1 MKKLIL
7 FLLLAICTLHIA
19 IAQDHYRKINIAL
32 RYLKLGNT
40 LREAQQYDLSE
51 KYLRQGLQIITEQG
65 DRYWEAATYENMGL
79 LFKDQDKPEDA
90 ARYFNKALALYRQLK
105 MSLSEKAL
113 EQMLTGAE
121 GKEESYAGI
130 EIGAKGVKLSILSIQ
145 LNSNGEVE
153 YILKA
158 DSSVNP
164 EPAALTPQSQQE
176 TADALKKFIDYAKSK
191 YGISDERM
199 YVVISSGLKAEL
211 DKKNKST
218 EFVKAITPFSA
229 PASFSIKSVSSAE
242 EAELAVLGTVP
253 PKRRY
258 STSLIDVGSNKT
270 NGGYFM
276 DASQSFDAVYL
287 PVGTKSFVSMVKTKN
302 PTTMIEFAN
311 VADRLWQDSLSQIVR
326 DELGRRAGLRNRS
339 ATYLGGGIVWC
350 IATYLYP
357 EKCDDNYV
365 ELTPEDIHR
374 FRTLVVY
381 NYSKAIQPDISNI
394 SKESLML
401 DARKT
406 LSRAQNTYDQQS
418 LIAGA
423 VWVDGLMKELN
434 TTQPVKRFYFSK
446 YAYVGWISGYISRA
460 VAEEFKK
467 KSEQ

>member
-1 MKKLIL
+1 MKKFILIFFVGL
-7 FLLLAICTLHIA
+7 FVISTAG
-19 IAQDHYRKINIAL
+19 AQDYYRKINNAL
-32 RYLKLGNT
+32 RYIKLGNT

-65 DRYWEAATYENMGL
+65 DKYWEAATYENLGL
-79 LFKDQDKPEDA
+79 LYKDQDKPEDA
-90 ARYFNKALALYRQLK
+90 ARYFNKALAIYRQLK

-121 GKEESYAGI
+121 GKEQSYAGI
-130 EIGAKGVKLSILSIQ
+130 EIGAKGIKLSILSIQ
-145 LNSNGEVE
+145 LNSSGEVE
-153 YILKA
+153 YILKS

-176 TADALKKFIDYAKSK
+176 TADALKKFIDIARNR
-191 YGISDERM
+191 YGIGNEKI
-199 YVVISSGLKAEL
+199 YIVISSGLKTEL
-211 DKKNKST
+211 DKKDKVN
-218 EFVKAITPFSA
+218 EFIKTVTPAGADF
-229 PASFSIKSVSSAE
+229 PIRSVTSAE
-242 EAELAVLGTVP
+242 EAELSVLGTVP
-253 PKRRY
+253 PRRRY

-276 DASQSFDAVYL
+276 DASQSFDAVYF
-287 PVGTKSFVSMVKTKN
+287 PVGTKSFVSMVKNKN
-302 PTTMIEFAN
+302 PFNINEFARY
-311 VADRLWQDSLSQIVR
+311 AETIFKDSLSRIVR

-357 EKCDDNYV
+357 EKVDDNYV
-365 ELTPEDIHR
+365 ELTPDDIRR
-374 FRTLVVY
+374 FRNMVV
-381 NYSKAIQPDISNI
+381 NNFTKTIQPDISNI
-394 SKESLML
+394 TNETLML

-406 LSRAQNTYDQQS
+406 ISRAQNTYDQES

-423 VWVDGLMKELN
+423 VWIDGLMKELN

-460 VAEEFKK
+460 VAEEYKK
-467 KSEQ
+467 KNEQ

>member
-1 MKKLIL
+1 MKKFIL
-7 FLLLAICTLHIA
+7 LFFIGLVVISTAG
-19 IAQDHYRKINIAL
+19 AQDYYRKINNAL
-32 RYLKLGNT
+32 RYIKLGNT

-65 DRYWEAATYENMGL
+65 DKYWEAATYENLGL
-79 LFKDQDKPEDA
+79 LYKDQDKPEDA
-90 ARYFNKALALYRQLK
+90 ARYFNKALAIYRQLK

-121 GKEESYAGI
+121 GKEQSYAGI
-130 EIGAKGVKLSILSIQ
+130 EIGAKGIKLSILSIR
-145 LNSNGEVE
+145 LNSSGEVE
-153 YILKA
+153 YVLKS

-176 TADALKKFIDYAKSK
+176 TADALKKFIDIARNRYSIGNEKI
-191 YGISDERM
+191 YI
-199 YVVISSGLKAEL
+199 VISSGLKAEL
-211 DKKNKST
+211 DKKDKTN
-218 EFVKAITPFSA
+218 EFIKTVTPA
-229 PASFSIKSVSSAE
+229 GADLTIRSVTSAE
-242 EAELAVLGTVP
+242 EAELSVLGTVP

-276 DASQSFDAVYL
+276 DASQSFDAVYF
-287 PVGTKSFVSMVKTKN
+287 PVGTKSFVSMVKNKN
-302 PTTMIEFAN
+302 PFNINEFARY
-311 VADRLWQDSLSQIVR
+311 AETIFKDSLSRIVR

-339 ATYLGGGIVWC
+339 STYLGGGIVWC

-357 EKCDDNYV
+357 EKVDDNYV
-365 ELTPEDIHR
+365 ELTPDDIRR
-374 FRTLVVY
+374 FRSMVV
-381 NYSKAIQPDISNI
+381 NNFIKTIQPDISNI
-394 SKESLML
+394 TNETLML

-406 LSRAQNTYDQQS
+406 ISRAQNTYDQES

-423 VWVDGLMKELN
+423 VWIDGLMKELN
-434 TTQPVKRFYFSK
+434 TTQPAKRFYFSK

-460 VAEEFKK
+460 VAEEYKK

>member
-7 FLLLAICTLHIA
+7 FLLLAIFTLNIA
-19 IAQDHYRKINIAL
+19 TAQDHYRKINIAL

-145 LNSNGEVE
+145 LNSSGEVE

-191 YGISDERM
+191 YSITDERM

-287 PVGTKSFVSMVKTKN
+287 PVGTKSFVSMVN
-302 PTTMIEFAN
+302 
-311 VADRLWQDSLSQIVR
+311 
-326 DELGRRAGLRNRS
+326 
-339 ATYLGGGIVWC
+339 
-350 IATYLYP
+350 
-357 EKCDDNYV
+357 
-365 ELTPEDIHR
+365 
-374 FRTLVVY
+374 
-381 NYSKAIQPDISNI
+381 
-394 SKESLML
+394 
-401 DARKT
+401 
-406 LSRAQNTYDQQS
+406 
-418 LIAGA
+418 
-423 VWVDGLMKELN
+423 
-434 TTQPVKRFYFSK
+434 
-446 YAYVGWISGYISRA
+446 
-460 VAEEFKK
+460 KK
-467 KSEQ
+467 PRHHD

>member
-1 MKKLIL
+1 MKKYLL
-7 FLLLAICTLHIA
+7 FFLLGILTINIVT
-19 IAQDHYRKINIAL
+19 AQDHYRKINIAL

-51 KYLRQGLQIITEQG
+51 KYLRQGLQIINVQG
-65 DRYWEAATYENMGL
+65 DRYWEAAFYENMGL
-79 LFKDQDKPEDA
+79 LYKDQDKPEDA
-90 ARYFNKALALYRQLK
+90 ARYFDKALAIYRQLK

-121 GKEESYAGI
+121 GKEQSYAGI

-145 LNSNGEVE
+145 LNSSGEVE

-158 DSSVNP
+158 DSSINP
-164 EPAALTPQSQQE
+164 EPGALTPQSQLE
-176 TADALKKFIDYAKSK
+176 TADALRKFIDIAKTR
-191 YGISDERM
+191 YNISSDRQ

-211 DKKNKST
+211 DKKNKTT
-218 EFVKAITPFSA
+218 EFIKAITPFAA
-229 PASFSIKSVSSAE
+229 PSGFSIQSVTSAE

-287 PVGTKSFVSMVKTKN
+287 PVGTKSFVSLVRNKKPFNMN
-302 PTTMIEFAN
+302 EFAR
-311 VADRLWQDSLSQIVR
+311 AAEALWNDSLSQMVR

-357 EKCDDNYV
+357 EKVDDNYV
-365 ELTPEDIHR
+365 ELTPEDIRR
-374 FRTLVVY
+374 FRSLVVN
-381 NYSKAIQPDISNI
+381 NYTKAIQPDISYI
-394 SKESLML
+394 SKETLMM

-406 LSRAQNTYDQQS
+406 ISRAQNTYDQES

-423 VWVDGLMKELN
+423 VWIDGLMKELN

-460 VAEEFKK
+460 VAEEYKK

>member
-1 MKKLIL
+1 MKKFIL
-7 FLLLAICTLHIA
+7 FFLLGMFAINIA
-19 IAQDHYRKINIAL
+19 TAQDHYRKINIAL

-65 DRYWEAATYENMGL
+65 DKYWEAAAYENLGL
-79 LFKDQDKPEDA
+79 LHKDQDKPAEA
-90 ARYFNKALALYRQLK
+90 ARYFNKALTLYRQLK

-113 EQMLTGAE
+113 EQMITGAE

-145 LNSNGEVE
+145 LNNSGEVE

-176 TADALKKFIDYAKSK
+176 TADVLKKFIDFAKNK
-191 YGISDERM
+191 YNISDDRI

-218 EFVKAITPFSA
+218 EFIKSITPFAA
-229 PASFSIKSVSSAE
+229 PLSFSIKSVTSAE

-276 DASQSFDAVYL
+276 DASESFDAVYL
-287 PVGTKSFVSMVKTKN
+287 PVGTKSFVAMVKGKSPVN
-302 PTTMIEFAN
+302 MNEFAA
-311 VADRLWQDSLSQIVR
+311 VADKLWKDSLSQMVR

-374 FRTLVVY
+374 FRAMVVN
-381 NYSKAIQPDISNI
+381 NYVKTIQPDISNI

-401 DARKT
+401 NARKT
-406 LSRAQNTYDQQS
+406 ISRAQNTYDQQS

-423 VWVDGLMKELN
+423 VWIDGLMKELN

>member
-1 MKKLIL
+1 MKKYLFIFLTGLLIINT
-7 FLLLAICTLHIA
+7 AV
-19 IAQDHYRKINIAL
+19 AQDYKKVNNAL
-32 RYLKLGNT
+32 RYIKLGNT

-65 DRYWEAATYENMGL
+65 DKYWEAATYENLGL
-79 LFKDQDKPEDA
+79 LYKDEDKPEDA
-90 ARYFNKALALYRQLK
+90 ARYFNKALSIYRQLK

-121 GKEESYAGI
+121 GREQSYAGI

-145 LNSNGEVE
+145 LNSSGEVE
-153 YILKA
+153 YILKS

-176 TADALKKFIDYAKSK
+176 TADALRKFIDISK
-191 YGISDERM
+191 KRYGIADEKI
-199 YVVISSGLKAEL
+199 YVVISSGLKSEL
-211 DKKNKST
+211 DKKNKAA
-218 EFVKAITPFSA
+218 EFIKNITPASA
-229 PASFSIKSVSSAE
+229 PAGFAIQTVTSSE

-287 PVGTKSFVSMVKTKN
+287 PVGTKSFVSMVKNKN
-302 PTTMIEFAN
+302 PFNVNEFAR
-311 VADRLWQDSLSQIVR
+311 VAETLWKDSLSLIVR

-339 ATYLGGGIVWC
+339 ATYLCGGIVWC

-365 ELTPEDIHR
+365 ELTPEDIRR
-374 FRTLVVY
+374 FRSMVLS
-381 NYSKAIQPDISNI
+381 NYIKTIQPDISNI
-394 SKESLML
+394 TKEALML

-406 LSRAQNTYDQQS
+406 ISRAQNTYDQES

-423 VWVDGLMKELN
+423 VWIDGLMKELN
-434 TTQPVKRFYFSK
+434 TTQPVKRFFFSK

-460 VAEEFKK
+460 VAEEYKK

>member
-1 MKKLIL
+1 MKKYLL
-7 FLLLAICTLHIA
+7 FLFMGLFVIA
-19 IAQDHYRKINIAL
+19 TAGAQDYYKKINNAL
-32 RYLKLGNT
+32 RYMKLGNT

-65 DRYWEAATYENMGL
+65 DKYWEAATYENLGL
-79 LFKDQDKPEDA
+79 LYKDQDKPEDA
-90 ARYFNKALALYRQLK
+90 ARYFNKALALYHQLK

-121 GKEESYAGI
+121 GKEQSYAGI

-145 LNSNGEVE
+145 LNSSGEVE
-153 YILKA
+153 YILKS

-176 TADALKKFIDYAKSK
+176 TADALRKFIDIAKTRYNITNEK
-191 YGISDERM
+191 L

-211 DKKNKST
+211 DKKNKAPD
-218 EFVKAITPFSA
+218 FIKAITPVTA
-229 PASFSIKSVSSAE
+229 PPGFVIQSVTSAE

-276 DASQSFDAVYL
+276 DASQSFDAVYF
-287 PVGTKSFVSMVKTKN
+287 PVGTKSFVSMVKNKKPFN
-302 PTTMIEFAN
+302 INEFARD
-311 VADRLWQDSLSQIVR
+311 AETLWNDSLSQMVR
-326 DELGRRAGLRNRS
+326 DELGRRAGLKNRS
-339 ATYLGGGIVWC
+339 STYLGGGIVWC

-357 EKCDDNYV
+357 EKIDDNYV
-365 ELTPEDIHR
+365 ELTPEDIRR
-374 FRTLVVY
+374 FRGMVVN
-381 NYSKAIQPDISNI
+381 NYTKTIQPDISNI
-394 SKESLML
+394 TRETLMM

-406 LSRAQNTYDQQS
+406 ISRAQNTYDQES

-423 VWVDGLMKELN
+423 VWIDGLMRELN

-446 YAYVGWISGYISRA
+446 YAYVGWISGYIARA
-460 VAEEFKK
+460 VAEEYKK

>member
-1 MKKLIL
+1 M
-7 FLLLAICTLHIA
+7 FAINIA
-19 IAQDHYRKINIAL
+19 TAQDHYRKINIAL

-51 KYLRQGLQIITEQG
+51 KYLRQGLRIINEQG
-65 DRYWEAATYENMGL
+65 DRYWEAAIYENMGL
-79 LFKDQDKPEDA
+79 LYKDQDKPEDA
-90 ARYFNKALALYRQLK
+90 ARYFNKALAIYRQLK

-113 EQMLTGAE
+113 DQMLTGAE

-130 EIGAKGVKLSILSIQ
+130 EIGSKGVKLSILSIQ
-145 LNSNGEVE
+145 LNSSGEVE

-164 EPAALTPQSQQE
+164 EPSALTPQSLQE
-176 TADALKKFIDYAKSK
+176 TADVLKKFIDFAKTK
-191 YGISDERM
+191 YNISDDRM

-218 EFVKAITPFSA
+218 EFIKGITPFAA
-229 PASFSIKSVSSAE
+229 PLNFSIKSVTSAE

-287 PVGTKSFVSMVKTKN
+287 PVGTKSFVSMVKSKN
-302 PTTMIEFAN
+302 PVNMNEFAN
-311 VADRLWQDSLSQIVR
+311 VADKLWKDSLSQMVR

-357 EKCDDNYV
+357 EKCNDNYV
-365 ELTPEDIHR
+365 ELTPDDIHR
-374 FRTLVVY
+374 FRTMVVN
-381 NYSKAIQPDISNI
+381 NYTKTIQPDISNI

-406 LSRAQNTYDQQS
+406 ISRAQNTYDQPS

-423 VWVDGLMKELN
+423 VWIDGLMKELN

-460 VAEEFKK
+460 VAEEFKR

>member
-1 MKKLIL
+1 MKKYLLI
-7 FLLLAICTLHIA
+7 FLLGLFTLHIA
-19 IAQDHYRKINIAL
+19 TAQDHYKKINIAL

-51 KYLRQGLQIITEQG
+51 KYLRQGLAIIIAQG
-65 DRYWEAATYENMGL
+65 DKYWEAALYENMGL
-79 LFKDQDKPEDA
+79 LYKDQDKPEDA
-90 ARYFNKALALYRQLK
+90 SRYFNKALALYRQLK

-113 EQMLTGAE
+113 EQLLTGAE
-121 GKEESYAGI
+121 GKEQSYAGI
-130 EIGAKGVKLSILSIQ
+130 EIGAKGIKLSILSIQ

-153 YILKA
+153 YVLKA
-158 DSSVNP
+158 DSSINP

-176 TADALKKFIDYAKSK
+176 SADVLKKFINIANTRYN
-191 YGISDERM
+191 ISNDKI

-211 DKKNKST
+211 DKKNKLS
-218 EFVKAITPFSA
+218 EFIKAITPFSA
-229 PASFSIKSVSSAE
+229 PASFSIQSVTSAE
-242 EAELAVLGTVP
+242 EAELAVVGTVP

-276 DASQSFDAVYL
+276 DASQSFDAVYF
-287 PVGTKSFVSMVKTKN
+287 PVGTKSFVSMVKSKS
-302 PTTMIEFAN
+302 PVTMADFAAT
-311 VADRLWQDSLSQIVR
+311 ADMLWRDSLAQMVR

-357 EKCDDNYV
+357 DKVDDNYV

-374 FRTLVVY
+374 FRNLVVT
-381 NYSKAIQPDISNI
+381 NYTKAIQPDISNI
-394 SKESLML
+394 SRESLML
-401 DARKT
+401 DAKKT
-406 LSRAQNTYDQQS
+406 ISRAQNTYDQLS

-423 VWVDGLMKELN
+423 VWVEGLMKELN
-434 TTQPVKRFYFSK
+434 ATQPVKRFYFSK

-460 VAEEFKK
+460 VAEEYKR